1 METGPEGSQRP
12 CPLPD
17 RRVESRLYFFASVVV
32 YVLRVGGDVET
43 GFHYIV

>member
-1 METGPEGSQRP
+1 M
-12 CPLPD
+12 
-17 RRVESRLYFFASVVV
+17 RVESSLYFFALVVV